1 MYRCFNQLDIE
12 MLNYMG
18 KMLNKKIYYYYV
30 CLMNRKHMFN
40 SFLNHVCAARALC

>member
-18 KMLNKKIYYYYV
+18 KMLNKFFYYYV
-30 CLMNRKHMFN
+30 
-40 SFLNHVCAARALC
+40 SYE